1 MLFLSVFIKSDFR
14 AACFGL
20 LWLWRALE
28 LVRDCHRKPQ
38 KCRLCVCVCML
49 SSTCACR
56 VCSNY
61 LIKLYLL
68 RARVCVCDCL
78 CASYLVMSITS
89 IFHLAAACVSA
100 TATKLRLLHSTS
112 ILSTLTFD
120 RRIVVIYY
128 ANILDLKFKI

>member
-1 MLFLSVFIKSDFR
+1 MKSGNVFKKLFSTKTQAYFTANFRVYYSRVRSIFPSLQAIIGFMLFLSVFIKSDFR

-68 RARVCVCDCL
+68 RALVCVC
-78 CASYLVMSITS
+78 VTV
-89 IFHLAAACVSA
+89 CVP
-100 TATKLRLLHSTS
+100 
-112 ILSTLTFD
+112 
-120 RRIVVIYY
+120 VIW
-128 ANILDLKFKI
+128 L